1 MESRGSENKKQY
13 DKEALTRQPPMEQ
26 INAAMINHARELA
39 EEIGANAVLA
49 YIDVIKSRENMACM
63 FKESRCIL
71 AARDKYVIEDLESME
86 GVEDRIIRVPYM
98 NLTRTSQVK
107 VAAMLA
113 VSKGLIQ
120 QGDRVVC
127 LSGSLKY
134 GIFDNLTVM
143 DVSREFEIFSSE
155 GLDIADQMEIP
166 HVFDRLLTLVLELAE
181 EGKEG
186 KPLGTIF
193 ILGDAE
199 KVMEL
204 STQMII
210 NPFAGVPEEER
221 NIMDRQL
228 KETIR
233 EFATIDGAFII
244 RDDGVIVAAGRHL
257 KPSTED
263 AELPQGLGT
272 RHRAAAGVT
281 ALTNAI
287 AMVISESTGD
297 VRIFSQ
303 GKLFMEIEKARK
315 EQLP

>member
-1 MESRGSENKKQY
+1 
-13 DKEALTRQPPMEQ
+13 
-26 INAAMINHARELA
+26 
-39 EEIGANAVLA
+39 
-49 YIDVIKSRENMACM
+49 
-63 FKESRCIL
+63 
-71 AARDKYVIEDLESME
+71 
-86 GVEDRIIRVPYM
+86 
-98 NLTRTSQVK
+98 
-107 VAAMLA
+107 
-113 VSKGLIQ
+113 
-120 QGDRVVC
+120 
-127 LSGSLKY
+127 
-134 GIFDNLTVM
+134 M